1 MPHRRRTKMIQH
13 LCRMNNRLVVMEVR
27 KMFEKI
33 DKTIEAV
40 CDRVQRKSK
49 EGAFEDMELPDLVS
63 ALAELISARDRLTKE
78 S

>member
-1 MPHRRRTKMIQH
+1 
-13 LCRMNNRLVVMEVR
+13 
-27 KMFEKI
+27 MFEKI

-63 ALAELISARDRLTKE
+63 ALAELISAREEIMTEKKIALDSTVISQVVQKATHDKCEECPR
-78 S
+78 